1 MTRLIARSALAL
13 LALQPA
19 LVMAAVDRDRPG
31 EDEYI
36 GESPERYAMVRRLE
50 GDVRIRKGDL
60 DESLERG
67 VPVAEGDVVESRGR
81 GVLQLADGTRIGF
94 AGATRF
100 TVAALFKDEKG
111 RRQVMLR
118 LDYGRI
124 RVSGGEESEARVR
137 VDCPSGT
144 VQSDGRTVFTLEC
157 ERDRTARLKVFHG
170 RAGFITNRDEA
181 DLRAGERVT
190 VYSPEDRLDRIRAF
204 NTYDEDEFERWADDA
219 STIRRGQSWDR
230 VPGELRYYSDDLD
243 EHGEWVEVAD
253 YGWCW
258 RPRMVSAEWRPYWQ
272 GRWGCYGGG
281 MTWVSS
287 EPWGYVT
294 YHHGRWDWRAGFG
307 WLWIPGVYYSP
318 AWVAWNSWDG
328 YCGWAPLG
336 YRNYPATWG
345 YGAWNGYHCWNVVPV
360 NHLTTVNVNV
370 YIRGERHLIAS
381 AQGTGV
387 TTWTGAGPRPTTPW
401 VRGPVILR
409 PSEIGNSGSVLRA
422 MRRDE
427 VNTRLIAYDRQ
438 AQLSTGRVVM
448 RQNLAAQAGP
458 GGRPQGPEG
467 GTGTAFRETERQ
479 IAPPRDFL
487 RGGGARGVEHID
499 RPRDLGREPGPVAGP
514 ANRPVDR
521 TPVDRPRDLGRETT
535 PTPPRN
541 TERVDRPR
549 EGGVERREYRRD
561 FEPRERDREE
571 RRTEPA
577 PRERSREDRPRVEE
591 RRVEPA
597 PRERVHEDRP
607 REDRRMETP
616 RSEPRPAPAPAPA
629 PRPAPRTE
637 SRPAPREERR
647 GGR

>member
-19 LVMAAVDRDRPG
+19 LVMAAPDRDRPG
-31 EDEYI
+31 EDDYV
-36 GESPERYAMVRRLE
+36 GESPERYAMVRRVE
-50 GDVRIRKGDL
+50 GDVRIRKGEL

-111 RRQVMLR
+111 RRQIMLR

-144 VQSDGRTVFTLEC
+144 VQSEGRAVFTLEC

-170 RAGFITNRDEA
+170 RANFATNRDETE
-181 DLRAGERVT
+181 LRAGERVT
-190 VYSPEDRLDRIRAF
+190 VYSPEDRLERIRAF
-204 NTYDEDEFERWADDA
+204 NTYDEDEFERWSDDA
-219 STIRRGQSWDR
+219 AVVRRGQSWDR

-243 EHGEWVEVAD
+243 QNGDWVEVAD

-258 RPRMVSAEWRPYWQ
+258 RPRGVEAEWRPYWR

-328 YCGWAPLG
+328 YCGWAPMG
-336 YRNYPATWG
+336 YNNYPATWG

-381 AQGTGV
+381 AQATGV
-387 TTWTGAGPRPTTPW
+387 TTWTGTGPRPVNTPW
-401 VRGPVILR
+401 VRTPVILR
-409 PSEIGNSGSVLRA
+409 PGEANNSAGVMRA

-427 VNTRLIAYDRQ
+427 VNTRLVAYDRQ
-438 AQLSTGRVVM
+438 AQIATGRTVL
-448 RQNLAAQAGP
+448 RQSIVSPMAPAGRGGEAAPPTRFRDTESRVAPTTRPIVRSTPSPMERGERPTGP
-458 GGRPQGPEG
+458 I
-467 GTGTAFRETERQ
+467 RETPTRSPEPMRT
-479 IAPPRDFL
+479 PD
-487 RGGGARGVEHID
+487 HID
-499 RPRDLGREPGPVAGP
+499 RAREAGRDGAVDRRESRERERTPEPAGRE
-514 ANRPVDR
+514 
-521 TPVDRPRDLGRETT
+521 
-535 PTPPRN
+535 
-541 TERVDRPR
+541 RVP
-549 EGGVERREYRRD
+549 EPM
-561 FEPRERDREE
+561 PRERIREDRSRQEE
-571 RRTEPA
+571 RRPEPSPM
-577 PRERSREDRPRVEE
+577 PRERTREDRPRQEE
-591 RRVEPA
+591 RRPEPA
-597 PRERVHEDRP
+597 PMPRERP
-607 REDRRMETP
+607 REERRPEPAPMP
-616 RSEPRPAPAPAPA
+616 RQESRPAPAPMPRQEA
-629 PRPAPRTE
+629 PRP
-637 SRPAPREERR
+637 SREERR